1 MNKIIVVFI
10 FAVAC
15 FGGTSHAND
24 TPPAAMAN
32 NETPE
37 NKPAVS
43 RYAQGV
49 QAGQNNDYKKALPLF
64 EEALKEDPNNPDIL
78 NGLAHAQRE
87 TGDIDDALVNYKKA
101 LELRP
106 KFPEAHE
113 YLGETYIQAALREVE
128 ILKGYGDNAK
138 DQTDD
143 LSRHFKEE
151 ANKL

>member
-1 MNKIIVVFI
+1 MNKMIVVFMFVI
-10 FAVAC
+10 TC
-15 FGGTSHAND
+15 FGGISYAND

-32 NETPE
+32 NDTSQ
-37 NKPAVS
+37 NKPAES

-49 QAGQNNDYKKALPLF
+49 EAGQSKDYKKALPLF

-87 TGDIDDALVNYKKA
+87 TGDIDDALINYKKA

-106 KFPEAHE
+106 NFPEAHE

-138 DQTDD
+138 EQVSD
-143 LSRHFKEE
+143 LTKGFKEAE
-151 ANKL
+151 NKL